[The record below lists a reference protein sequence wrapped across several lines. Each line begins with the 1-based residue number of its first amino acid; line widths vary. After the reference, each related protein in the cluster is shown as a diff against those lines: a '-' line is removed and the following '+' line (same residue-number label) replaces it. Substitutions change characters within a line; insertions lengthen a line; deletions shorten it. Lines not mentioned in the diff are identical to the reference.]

1 MLPRCSPLVGAL
13 GRALQSLA
21 LDFIKDEQGNWWF
34 IQIKGFTLTLAQP
47 SGGLSPPPKVY
58 TRRTLSRKAIGG
70 GRGEGRQRSRSQSA
84 ERKGLPGSGGSGAI
98 AGAAGLRIDKWRRAL
113 FMHTTILY
121 DNDLYTPSDEGG
133 SDDDSGSGSSDGG
146 RARSDAGSIM
156 LGARTGGGRGGGG
169 KSRRGKQWRRK
180 RNIVQR
186 LVKCH
191 FCKAG
196 YVMQG
201 TAEERRRG
209 GERMERRREERVCT
223 IHVAPTEG
231 GAAITVTCKMYGL

>member
-1 MLPRCSPLVGAL
+1 MSCSSRPILYLSLPNISNYTLYCRLLIFTPFILPLAPL
-13 GRALQSLA
+13 LHL
-21 LDFIKDEQGNWWF
+21 
-34 IQIKGFTLTLAQP
+34 
-47 SGGLSPPPKVY
+47 LSPG
-58 TRRTLSRKAIGG
+58 RGAG

-121 DNDLYTPSDEGG
+121 DNDLFTPSDEGG

-146 RARSDAGSIM
+146 RARSDAGGIM

-201 TAEERRRG
+201 SEGEKKKRRNSVYDTCSINRKWCCNHCY
-209 GERMERRREERVCT
+209 VSDVW
-223 IHVAPTEG
+223 I
-231 GAAITVTCKMYGL
+231 VTQP